1 MKVCLI
7 NPPWSVKKGNIW
19 KHIRSTMPS
28 LGLLYLAAVLE
39 DNKIDVDVID
49 YQASRLSWNEIEENL
64 KSCRCDFF
72 GITSTTPI
80 VKNGYRISQIIKKF
94 HPGSKIVF
102 GGIHVTALPE
112 EPFNKASVDYV
123 IRGEGE
129 EVFLKLVQGV
139 PQEKIHG
146 LSFKQGIKIYHIKPD
161 GIVTDLDSLPLP
173 AFHKVDLTQY
183 KPAVGAYKRLPAL
196 NMMTTR
202 GCPGRCT
209 FCNSAKIKLRK
220 RSAENIFREMRMLSK
235 KYGIREI
242 SFYDDTFTSYPR
254 NVIKLCDLLINSK
267 IDLTWCCFARPDTVN
282 YDMLKKMKSAGCH
295 QIMYGIE
302 SANRDI
308 LKNIKK
314 PIDHEKNINAVEM
327 AQKAGLTVRCTFMFG
342 NPGETE
348 ATIDE
353 TIRYSIQLDP
363 DIALYNI
370 TTPYPGTEM
379 FNWAKKKGYL
389 KTEDWADYDLG
400 EPVMLLPT
408 ISVDEIKRKY
418 IQAFNRFYFRPRFIL
433 KKLIGL
439 LLFKDDIHLYMEGIK
454 KLYKFTKSH
463 IFKAHS

>member
-1 MKVCLI
+1 
-7 NPPWSVKKGNIW
+7 
-19 KHIRSTMPS
+19 MPS

-64 KSCRCDFF
+64 KSCRYDFF
-72 GITSTTPI
+72 GITSSTPI
-80 VKNGYRISQIIKKF
+80 VKNGYRISQIIKKN
-94 HPGSKIVF
+94 HPSSKIIF

-129 EVFLKLVQGV
+129 EAFLKLVKGV
-139 PQEKIHG
+139 AQEKIHG
-146 LSFKQGIKIYHIKPD
+146 LSYKQGIKIYHIKPD

-220 RSAENIFREMRMLSK
+220 RSAENIFREMRMLSE

-254 NVIKLCDLLINSK
+254 NVIKLCGLLINSK

-314 PIDHEKNINAVEM
+314 PIDYEKNINAVEM

-379 FNWAKKKGYL
+379 FDWAKKKGYL
-389 KTEDWADYDLG
+389 KTEDWAEYDLG

-408 ISVDEIKRKY
+408 ISVDETKRKY
-418 IQAFNRFYFRPRFIL
+418 VQAFNRFYFRPRFIL

-439 LLFKDDIHLYMEGIK
+439 LLFKNDIHLYREGIK
-454 KLYKFTKSH
+454 KLYEFTKSH
-463 IFKAHS
+463 IFKTTAD